1 MANFL
6 SNEPMRDLIEGETD
20 RRPMPK
26 PPRSAGQEA
35 EIIKITDIAGHG
47 VMATPALMIDGR
59 LVSSGIVLTAKEIGQ
74 LL

>member
-1 MANFL
+1 MIIKILGSGCKKCTTLATNAKTATE
-6 SNEPMRDLIEGETD
+6 N
-20 RRPMPK
+20 
-26 PPRSAGQEA
+26 AGQEA
-35 EIIKITDIAGHG
+35 EIIKITDLAEIAGHG